1 MHYAAFLLAAVAVA
15 LAITVWC
22 CLRHSA
28 EFGQAFDCEYPVSVP
43 LQVRAMETRDAQL
56 ARRLESEASDEQR
69 SPFPDEV
76 DLFLLNYETIG
87 A

>member
-43 LQVRAMETRDAQL
+43 LQVREMETRDAQFERRVEAE
-56 ARRLESEASDEQR
+56 ARDELR
-69 SPFPDEV
+69 SRYPDEV